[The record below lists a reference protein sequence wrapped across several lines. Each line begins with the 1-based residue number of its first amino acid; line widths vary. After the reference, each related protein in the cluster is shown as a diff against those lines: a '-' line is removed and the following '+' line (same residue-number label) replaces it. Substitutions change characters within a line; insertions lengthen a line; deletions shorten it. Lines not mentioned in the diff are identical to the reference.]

1 LVFRKIFL
9 FYFEWKTLSIN
20 YEKLKNIL
28 LFVNYIK
35 FGHKIVIYFILNF
48 IFIYFQYE
56 PLEFYLILFLYQLWF
71 LFFWLLF
78 FSLIL
83 FLIEIFLPI
92 KFDLHSFD
100 CNFLKIIYE
109 IKILFL
115 ISSSFKLFIYQ
126 IWFSFF

>member
-48 IFIYFQYE
+48 IFIFFSIWT
-56 PLEFYLILFLYQLWF
+56 LRILFNFIFISTLILI
-71 LFFWLLF
+71 LLVVIF
-78 FSLIL
+78 FSYP
-83 FLIEIFLPI
+83 FLNWNFLPI
-92 KFDLHSFD
+92 KFDLHSFN
-100 CNFLKIIYE
+100 CNFFKIIYE
-109 IKILFL
+109 IDFFL